1 MILAQDILYLWK
13 LKLMKN
19 PKTRVFLFLILFCS
33 SVSYSQKITTDIYS
47 GVNFSDIHGQDF
59 GGKWQ
64 SKPGPVQGFYLGWL
78 FNSSIGIQTGM
89 NFSTVYY
96 EHKTTYYPIT
106 YLTPSIYDYDV
117 FPVYYN
123 QAVDKMDFSFL
134 RVPLLL
140 TLSIPSIIQ
149 FNMKAGLIFSFVQDH
164 SLSNYYYYYYSS
176 QPVNTKKNDFG
187 YMFSSGISYPL
198 SDKFNATFNV
208 SYLTGRKHFLENANL
223 RHGSSEYTLG
233 IDYEFLKK
241 NKTAINPKFTS
252 DSASKKVTVTYW
264 GGVDISWNGLDA
276 DRGKYSSGTGP
287 SLGFS
292 VNFPLGSGFSFISGV
307 SFERKGYSM
316 KDSSTL
322 FYKYMNNSTP
332 MYYVD
337 TKVQT
342 DYAVIPFLISFP
354 IGKSQM
360 VFFNTGPWLGLK
372 LNARNVGV
380 AYNEIHSESSYTVN
394 KTVIYD
400 DLERYIKDND
410 IGWIFST
417 RVSLPLFNRY
427 KVDLALQYSTGF
439 NNVYNKTVVAEE
451 QSSTVADY
459 VIRNRTIS
467 FIVGFTIPAS
477 KH

>member
-1 MILAQDILYLWK
+1 MKKYNAFISFILI
-13 LKLMKN
+13 
-19 PKTRVFLFLILFCS
+19 IFCH
-33 SVSYSQKITTDIYS
+33 SVSYSQKITTGIYS
-47 GVNFSDIHGQDF
+47 GINFSDIHGQDF
-59 GGKWQ
+59 GGKWE
-64 SKPGPVQGFYLGWL
+64 SKPGPLQGFYLGYSL
-78 FNSSIGIQTGM
+78 SRSIGIQTGI

-96 EHKTTYYPIT
+96 EHKTTYYPYI
-106 YLTPSIYDYDV
+106 YFTPSYYDII
-117 FPVYYN
+117 PVYYY
-123 QAVDKMDFSFL
+123 QGDDKMDFSFL
-134 RVPLLL
+134 RVPLLF
-140 TLSIPSIIQ
+140 TVSIPSAIQ
-149 FNMKAGLIFSFVQDH
+149 FNMKAGLIFSFMQDH
-164 SLSNYYYYYYSS
+164 SLSNSYSS
-176 QPVNTKKNDFG
+176 SSSSSEPDNTKKKDFG

-198 SDKFNATFNV
+198 SDKFKAAFNV
-208 SYLTGRKHFLENANL
+208 SYLAGRKKFLENTSY
-223 RHGSSEYTLG
+223 RQGSSEFTLG

-241 NKTAINPKFTS
+241 NKTTINPRFAS
-252 DSASKKVTVTYW
+252 DSTSKKVTVTYL
-264 GGVDISWNGLDA
+264 GGVDISWNGLTA

-287 SLGFS
+287 SLGFT
-292 VNFPLGSGFSFISGV
+292 VNFPMKSGFSFISGV

-316 KDSSTL
+316 KDSSAL
-322 FYKYMNNSTP
+322 FYKYMNKGTP

-337 TKVQT
+337 TKVQI
-342 DYAVIPFLISFP
+342 DYAVIPLLMSFP

-380 AYNEIHSESSYTVN
+380 AYNEIHSESSYMVN

-439 NNVYNKTVVAEE
+439 KNVYNTTIVAEQ
-451 QSSTVADY
+451 QSSSVADH